1 MELIILNNHELTWYM
16 QEIAMHG
23 SGAEIQFINFI
34 QILDNEETRQTRL
47 VWSYLSSFLSHAA
60 MISKFTHPTSPSGI
74 KKRRMEALKNILD
87 IAHDSE
93 VLPRTARD
101 NLEHFDERIDN
112 WVGTETNY
120 LEIVFPDK
128 ATAIRSMHNGMRIKR
143 VLALNELIF
152 FSENRDGSRF
162 ALELKPLIEEVN
174 RISNKAVEWLESS
187 SPYMFIFPSDDPET
201 IEQKSLEHRRR
212 LEE

>member
-1 MELIILNNHELTWYM
+1 MDNHEITWYM

-23 SGAEIQFINFI
+23 LGAKIQFIKFI
-34 QILDNEETRQTRL
+34 QCLENEETRQTRI

-60 MISKFTHPTSPSGI
+60 MISKFASPIYPSGI
-74 KKRRMEALKNILD
+74 KKSRMEALRSILD
-87 IAHDSE
+87 ISQDSE

-101 NLEHFDERIDN
+101 NLEHFDERLDN
-112 WVGTETNY
+112 WVGTKTGY

-143 VLALNELIF
+143 VLALKELTF

-162 ALELKPLIEEVN
+162 ALELEPLFEEVN

-201 IEQKSLEHRRR
+201 IEQKSLEHRRQ